1 MVDAGLTEDTDPAQA
16 DHVQASLSV
25 EMAVEQQPR
34 VEPPLPMSAET
45 QAMMEHF
52 EVLQAAHILES
63 MRATGS
69 SVGVGQY
76 PRLDPGTDLNSLPP

>member
-1 MVDAGLTEDTDPAQA
+1 MVDAGLTEETGPASA

-25 EMAVEQQPR
+25 DMAVEQQPR
-34 VEPPLPMSAET
+34 IEPPLPMSAET

-69 SVGVGQY
+69 NDGGGQY